1 MLLPRCEKSGWKN
14 FLLRCLLIAGQL
26 LDVFGTR
33 CDWLVSRHGLKI
45 RVRGGSSLENSEAEI
60 LVNGLVRLE
69 RRRKI
74 KNVNEVTFL
83 DLVCLTLLLK
93 KEMGSLS
100 RIVRS
105 EMVGLVAG
113 SNLEEMASS
122 EHLKTQ
128 KPKMNMVSSVRAVL
142 GVW

>member
-1 MLLPRCEKSGWKN
+1 M
-14 FLLRCLLIAGQL
+14 
-26 LDVFGTR
+26 
-33 CDWLVSRHGLKI
+33 
-45 RVRGGSSLENSEAEI
+45 ENSEAEI
-60 LVNGLVRLE
+60 LANGLVRLE

-83 DLVCLTLLLK
+83 DLVCLCCSK
-93 KEMGSLS
+93 REMGSLS

-113 SNLEEMASS
+113 SNLEEMTSS

>member
-122 EHLKTQ
+122 EHFKTQ

>member
-1 MLLPRCEKSGWKN
+1 MLLPRCEKVAKK
-14 FLLRCLLIAGQL
+14 FLAEMPADNRTAFRCFWNQVRLAG
-26 LDVFGTR
+26 FPA
-33 CDWLVSRHGLKI
+33 WSKI
-45 RVRGGSSLENSEAEI
+45 RVRGGTSLENSEAEI
-60 LVNGLVRLE
+60 LANGLVRLE

-83 DLVCLTLLLK
+83 DLVCLCCSK
-93 KEMGSLS
+93 REMCSLS

-113 SNLEEMASS
+113 SNLEMTSS

-128 KPKMNMVSSVRAVL
+128 RPKMNMVSSVRAVL

>member
-14 FLLRCLLIAGQL
+14 FLLRYLLIAGQL

-45 RVRGGSSLENSEAEI
+45 RVRGECSLENSEAEI
-60 LVNGLVRLE
+60 LANGLVRLE

-83 DLVCLTLLLK
+83 DLVCLTLF
-93 KEMGSLS
+93 
-100 RIVRS
+100 
-105 EMVGLVAG
+105 A
-113 SNLEEMASS
+113 
-122 EHLKTQ
+122 Q
-128 KPKMNMVSSVRAVL
+128 KGDGFAIEDS
-142 GVW
+142 

>member
-1 MLLPRCEKSGWKN
+1 M
-14 FLLRCLLIAGQL
+14 
-26 LDVFGTR
+26 
-33 CDWLVSRHGLKI
+33 
-45 RVRGGSSLENSEAEI
+45 ENSEAEI
-60 LVNGLVRLE
+60 LANGLVRLE

-74 KNVNEVTFL
+74 KNVNKVTFL

-113 SNLEEMASS
+113 SNLEEMTSS

>member
-1 MLLPRCEKSGWKN
+1 M
-14 FLLRCLLIAGQL
+14 F
-26 LDVFGTR
+26 FGTR

-45 RVRGGSSLENSEAEI
+45 RVRGGCSLENSEAEI
-60 LVNGLVRLE
+60 LTNGLVRLE

-83 DLVCLTLLLK
+83 DLVCLTLFAQK
-93 KEMGSLS
+93 GDVSLS

>member
-1 MLLPRCEKSGWKN
+1 MS
-14 FLLRCLLIAGQL
+14 
-26 LDVFGTR
+26 FGTR

-45 RVRGGSSLENSEAEI
+45 RVRGGCSLENSEAEI
-60 LVNGLVRLE
+60 LANGLVRLE

-83 DLVCLTLLLK
+83 DLVCLCLLK
-93 KEMGSLS
+93 KEMVSLS

-113 SNLEEMASS
+113 
-122 EHLKTQ
+122 
-128 KPKMNMVSSVRAVL
+128 
-142 GVW
+142 

>member
-1 MLLPRCEKSGWKN
+1 M
-14 FLLRCLLIAGQL
+14 
-26 LDVFGTR
+26 V
-33 CDWLVSRHGLKI
+33 
-45 RVRGGSSLENSEAEI
+45 
-60 LVNGLVRLE
+60 
-69 RRRKI
+69 
-74 KNVNEVTFL
+74 
-83 DLVCLTLLLK
+83 
-93 KEMGSLS
+93 SLS

-122 EHLKTQ
+122 EYLKTQ

>member
-45 RVRGGSSLENSEAEI
+45 RVWGGSSLENSEAEI
-60 LVNGLVRLE
+60 LANGLVRLE

-83 DLVCLTLLLK
+83 DLVCLTLF
-93 KEMGSLS
+93 
-100 RIVRS
+100 
-105 EMVGLVAG
+105 A
-113 SNLEEMASS
+113 
-122 EHLKTQ
+122 Q
-128 KPKMNMVSSVRAVL
+128 KGDGFAIEDS
-142 GVW
+142 

>member
-1 MLLPRCEKSGWKN
+1 MLLPQCEKSGWKN
-14 FLLRCLLIAGQL
+14 FLLRCLLIARQL

-45 RVRGGSSLENSEAEI
+45 RVRGGCSLENSEAEI
-60 LVNGLVRLE
+60 LANGLVRLE

-83 DLVCLTLLLK
+83 DLVCLCLLK
-93 KEMGSLS
+93 KEMVSLS

>member
-14 FLLRCLLIAGQL
+14 VLLRCLLIAGQI

-45 RVRGGSSLENSEAEI
+45 RVRADCSLENSEAEI
-60 LVNGLVRLE
+60 LANGLVRLE

-83 DLVCLTLLLK
+83 DLVCLTLF
-93 KEMGSLS
+93 
-100 RIVRS
+100 
-105 EMVGLVAG
+105 A
-113 SNLEEMASS
+113 
-122 EHLKTQ
+122 Q
-128 KPKMNMVSSVRAVL
+128 KGDGFAIEDS
-142 GVW
+142 